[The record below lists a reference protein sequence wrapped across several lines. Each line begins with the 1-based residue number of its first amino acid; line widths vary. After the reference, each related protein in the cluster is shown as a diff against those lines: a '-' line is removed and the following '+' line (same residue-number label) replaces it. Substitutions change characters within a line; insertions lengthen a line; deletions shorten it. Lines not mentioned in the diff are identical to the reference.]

1 MNRIAG
7 TVDARGRSDIPEGI
21 YDMAELGRA
30 LPEDTELDKRVAALF
45 AKVDELRAKYKI
57 QLFFAEDRSN
67 IRAYKGFIVL
77 WVTSDYDGDGD
88 RGLYLCPQRYVDA
101 GLERPCNAPLEP
113 GMFLATGAV
122 CSRCRKMTAREDLT
136 GQIFARL
143 PTQHWA
149 RLVTRVFGILGCN
162 ADIHLDYIRRDIRVA
177 TQEIEQRGTRDALS
191 LARSSRQDVIYS
203 LPRLVRDTAGGAS
216 VESVIRA
223 FLEA

>member
-1 MNRIAG
+1 MNRILG
-7 TVDARGRSDIPEGI
+7 TVDARGRSAVPEGI
-21 YDMAELGRA
+21 YDMAEIGDS
-30 LPEDTELDKRVAALF
+30 LPEDAELDKRVAALF

-88 RGLYLCPQRYVDA
+88 RGLYLCPQRYVSE
-101 GLERPCNAPLEP
+101 GVERPCNAPLEP
-113 GMFLATGAV
+113 GMFVSSGAV
-122 CSRCRKMTAREDLT
+122 CTRCRKLTARGDLT

-162 ADIHLDYIRRDIRVA
+162 ADIEVDYIRHDIRVA
-177 TQEIEQRGTRDALS
+177 TEEINNRGTRDALTT
-191 LARSSRQDVIYS
+191 ARSSRQNVIYS